1 MCPYCE
7 SYSCFK
13 TKEVFIQELNEKYGQ
28 EYTLIGDYLG
38 TNTNTLFKHN
48 DCGFIFKNKPHNI
61 LNKAPCP
68 KCKRFNSK
76 GELAIK
82 KILDKHE
89 IHYES

>member
-1 MCPYCE
+1 MLLKSQMCPYCE

-48 DCGFIFKNKPHNI
+48 DCGFIFQNKQFLKN
-61 LNKAPCP
+61 
-68 KCKRFNSK
+68 
-76 GELAIK
+76 AI
-82 KILDKHE
+82 
-89 IHYES
+89 ESYMYQYGNNYDLFQ

>member
-48 DCGFIFKNKPHNI
+48 DCGFIFQNKPHNI
-61 LNKAPCP
+61 LGAHK
-68 KCKRFNSK
+68 
-76 GELAIK
+76 IK
-82 KILDKHE
+82 QGIL
-89 IHYES
+89 IQAFFL